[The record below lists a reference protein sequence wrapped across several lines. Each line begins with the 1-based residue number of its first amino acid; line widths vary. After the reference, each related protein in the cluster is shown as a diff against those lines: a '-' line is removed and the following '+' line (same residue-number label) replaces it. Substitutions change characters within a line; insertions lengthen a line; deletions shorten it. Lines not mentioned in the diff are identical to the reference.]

1 MTDSIKIDKLD
12 ENFNI
17 RIPSCIKAPLADLPP
32 ENKKHLHIE
41 ILKLM
46 ADEVHRSRLN
56 YNDYLSTESKNTL

>member
-1 MTDSIKIDKLD
+1 MPYSIKIDKL
-12 ENFNI
+12 EKNFNI
-17 RIPSCIKAPLADLPP
+17 RIPACIEAPLSNLPP